1 MSAAV
6 AVPLSAISQLGGVLP
21 PSALVQN
28 SPRHGRSRGMSI
40 KGKNGKGRG
49 YSVVEDRDVTLAKA
63 LLFVLKRTITETEAK
78 EDDEGEKVVA
88 DAEGWVGV
96 DDVLAHPK
104 LAELEADLEDV
115 QRVAATSK
123 ARFTLRQLPDTA
135 DEVDDAE
142 SWEIRRITTNRDS
155 LTAAVPVPV
164 PVGEALTLES
174 DNLPEFVVYETSYQ
188 RYPLLITIGAIT
200 HAPGGTPYLSF
211 EAVTVSEDG
220 TESRQAASETA
231 DVSIWIDLKAA
242 IKEGIDWQRTDAGI
256 ITSDEVPKS
265 LWKKAVARRPDI
277 GVLFEDGEVRKEVP
291 AGMRGKGAKGKARK
305 GKGGVLKREGSD
317 DSGSASEE

>member
-6 AVPLSAISQLGGVLP
+6 AVPLSAINQLGGVLP

-49 YSVVEDRDVTLAKA
+49 YSVKEDRDQTLAKA

-78 EDDEGEKVVA
+78 EDEEGEKVVA

-96 DDVLAHPK
+96 DNVLAHPK
-104 LAELEADLEDV
+104 LVELEADLEDV

-123 ARFTLRQLPDTA
+123 ARFTLRQLADTA
-135 DEVDDAE
+135 DEAEDAE
-142 SWEIRRITTNRDS
+142 SWEIRRVTTNRDS
-155 LTAAVPVPV
+155 LTAAVPV

-188 RYPLLITIGAIT
+188 RYPLLITVGAIAR
-200 HAPGGTPYLSF
+200 APGGTPYLPF
-211 EAVTVSEDG
+211 EAVTVAEDG

-242 IKEGIDWQRTDAGI
+242 IKEGIDWQRTEAGI

-305 GKGGVLKREGSD
+305 GKGGVLKREGSGD